1 MLGHISFSVLK
12 YVAKVSVMHSKKWK
26 LNKYKI
32 DAYRLFVIFQC
43 IIPNIKIK
51 KQNIQYLI
59 EFLKNEQNSVQSESF
74 ITKEIFSV

>member
-1 MLGHISFSVLK
+1 
-12 YVAKVSVMHSKKWK
+12 MHSKKWK

-32 DAYRLFVIFQC
+32 HAYRLFALFKC

-59 EFLKNEQNSVQSESF
+59 EFLKNEQNSVQSNRSLLKKYF
-74 ITKEIFSV
+74 LYD